1 MPRIRGSTSVLF
13 LSGFSVMVSMS
24 AVLASFELSPEMM
37 ADKKLIKAELHHE
50 KQEYADA
57 LKLMDEIIALQ
68 TAHNFKFSDE
78 FHYKYARMALSAG
91 SAGIA
96 IESIGRYLAATGR
109 EGKFYKDALA
119 LLIEAEE
126 RQIRVEETRFAVE
139 ETCTGKPQGFVCW
152 KELANLPQCY
162 IWDDYYYEDQTVT
175 WSGGR
180 YGSVAHGKGTLVWTR
195 GDETYS
201 QTGHLQKGKKQG
213 QWVGRGSGYTSEG
226 PFMDGKRHGVWV
238 TTWDNG
244 DKERGE
250 YVAGKQEGRW
260 LVFTSWRAPGNRCRS
275 MILRSGNRVGDSNK
289 VRDSMCDF

>member
-1 MPRIRGSTSVLF
+1 MPQIRKIIPVLF
-13 LSGFSVMVSMS
+13 LSGFSVIVALS
-24 AVLASFELSPEMM
+24 AVMASFELSPEML

-50 KQEYADA
+50 KQDYMNA
-57 LKLMDEIIALQ
+57 LKVMDEIITLQ
-68 TAHNFKFSDE
+68 KEHKFKFADE

-91 SAGIA
+91 SAKIA
-96 IESIGRYLAATGR
+96 IDSIGKYLAATGR
-109 EGKFYKDALA
+109 EGEFYKEALA
-119 LLIEAEE
+119 LLLEAEQ
-126 RQIRVEETRFAVE
+126 RQIRIEETRIAAS
-139 ETCTGKPQGFVCW
+139 ETCAGKPQGSVCW

-180 YGSVAHGKGTLVWTR
+180 YGSVAHGQGTLIWTR

-201 QTGHLQKGKKQG
+201 QTGRLEKGKNQG

-226 PFMDGKRHGVWV
+226 PFEDGKRHGVWV
-238 TTWDNG
+238 TKWDNG

-260 LVFTSWRAPGNRCRS
+260 LVFTSWRAPGNRCRT